1 MFAGRVSGGKP
12 PPPQDHL
19 SHGPDHGEVGSG
31 FTKEPRR
38 GSLPRAGCLARRW
51 GRVSAGGSAEE
62 REGERQRAK
71 SRSPPPPTAPS
82 AAPPPPRALLGYRG
96 PPGPLSSGPA
106 ACPRVPRAPW
116 CEHSRLAEGLGRIL
130 VPSSLCSVQQP
141 TQGLGW
147 EGAPRGAQAG
157 PLSCSGPSQ
166 LRGLQDSPPPP
177 SCCHPPPPQL
187 PPPFP
192 GAASSVA
199 LTALLSNPPWQK
211 TVQGLGPLSC

>member
-1 MFAGRVSGGKP
+1 M
-12 PPPQDHL
+12 
-19 SHGPDHGEVGSG
+19 GSG
-31 FTKEPRR
+31 F
-38 GSLPRAGCLARRW
+38 GRW
-51 GRVSAGGSAEE
+51 LCR
-62 REGERQRAK
+62 GERGRETKGKVPVPTPTHSPQRG
-71 SRSPPPPTAPS
+71 PS
-82 AAPPPPRALLGYRG
+82 PPRALLGYRG

-177 SCCHPPPPQL
+177 QLL
-187 PPPFP
+187 PPSPTS
-192 GAASSVA
+192 AAAA
-199 LTALLSNPPWQK
+199 LPRRCLLSCPDCSAFQPSLAK
-211 TVQGLGPLSC
+211 DCPRPRSSELLKARLSSWSGWSRAILEPKRWWSCLLF

>member
-19 SHGPDHGEVGSG
+19 CHGPDHGEVGSG

-51 GRVSAGGSAEE
+51 GRVSAGGSVE
-62 REGERQRAK
+62 RGRDKGQ
-71 SRSPPPPTAPS
+71 SPGPHPHPQPPARPL
-82 AAPPPPRALLGYRG
+82 PPGPCAGDRG
-96 PPGPLSSGPA
+96 PLGPLSSGPA
-106 ACPRVPRAPW
+106 ACPRVPRAPC

-130 VPSSLCSVQQP
+130 VPSSFCSVQQP

-157 PLSCSGPSQ
+157 PLSCSGLLNCAAYRTPLLPPAAATLPHLSCRRPSQ
-166 LRGLQDSPPPP
+166 AL
-177 SCCHPPPPQL
+177 PPQL
-187 PPPFP
+187 PCLLCFP
-192 GAASSVA
+192 
-199 LTALLSNPPWQK
+199 TF
-211 TVQGLGPLSC
+211 LG